1 VSIFPSSPP
10 SAAGTKQARWFE
22 DEVYPHDGQL
32 KAYLRGRFPAERD
45 IDDVVQESFVRLL
58 KARATTPIRS
68 VKAFLFRVA
77 RNVAIDRHR
86 RSRSGV
92 EVPAADVATHNV
104 IDETADIT
112 ATIGAIEKERVLA
125 TALAALPERAY
136 EVVVLCKFDGLS
148 HGAAAE
154 RLGISKRTVDEHV
167 RRGMKRLGNEL
178 RQRGMDGL
186 FEP

>member
-1 VSIFPSSPP
+1 M
-10 SAAGTKQARWFE
+10 
-22 DEVYPHDGQL
+22 

-77 RNVAIDRHR
+77 HNVAIDRHR
-86 RSRSGV
+86 RSLSGI
-92 EVPAADVATHNV
+92 EVAVADGATDNV
-104 IDETADIT
+104 VDESADIT
-112 ATIGAIEKERVLA
+112 AAIGANEKERVLA
-125 TALAALPERAY
+125 AALATLPERAY
-136 EVVVLCKFDGLS
+136 EVVVLCKFEGLS
-148 HGAAAE
+148 HGEAAE

-167 RRGMKRLGNEL
+167 RRGMKRLGCEL
-178 RQRGMDGL
+178 PARGLAGL